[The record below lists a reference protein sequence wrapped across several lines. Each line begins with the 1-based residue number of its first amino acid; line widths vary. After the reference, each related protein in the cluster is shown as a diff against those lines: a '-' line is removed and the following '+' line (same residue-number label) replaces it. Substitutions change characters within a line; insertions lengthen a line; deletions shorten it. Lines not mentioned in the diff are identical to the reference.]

1 MKIIKIKEDITSE
14 IANSF
19 KNSIA
24 IDTEATGLQIPERD
38 KLSLIQI
45 CDEKENVYII
55 QPNKK
60 TYKAPNLV
68 SVLENDKILKIGH
81 FLRFDKSG
89 LEFFLKCKMKNIF
102 DTKIAS
108 KIVRTYTD
116 AHGLKN
122 LVQEFCNKSLDKR
135 QGSSDWNKDI
145 NDLSD
150 KQLEYAAN
158 DVIYLH
164 KIKSELEKML
174 IRENRMDL
182 FKSCI
187 TFLNTRVEL
196 DQNGVGDALVNSLL
210 QDLGIGDE
218 QIVAHELHFV
228 AHSIRQ
234 GLPTGPI
241 SLIHAIFHGN
251 NREVIAQIRQVTD
264 ESFRVVTL
272 ALARQVI
279 GTVNKKFG
287 SGTVQGQG
295 N

>member
-1 MKIIKIKEDITSE
+1 MKITKLKEDITSE
-14 IANSF
+14 IAKSL

-45 CDEKENVYII
+45 CDEKGNVYII

-68 SVLENDKILKIGH
+68 SVLENEQILKIGH
-81 FLRFDKSG
+81 FLRFDKSA
-89 LEFFLKCKMKNIF
+89 LEYFLKCKMKNIF

-122 LVQEFCNKSLDKR
+122 LTQEFCNKSLDKR

-174 IRENRMDL
+174 IRENRMEI
-182 FKSCI
+182 FKSCLA
-187 TFLNTRVEL
+187 FLNTRVEL
-196 DQNGVGDALVNSLL
+196 DQNGFKFD
-210 QDLGIGDE
+210 
-218 QIVAHELHFV
+218 
-228 AHSIRQ
+228 
-234 GLPTGPI
+234 
-241 SLIHAIFHGN
+241 IFEH
-251 NREVIAQIRQVTD
+251 
-264 ESFRVVTL
+264 
-272 ALARQVI
+272 
-279 GTVNKKFG
+279 
-287 SGTVQGQG
+287 
-295 N
+295 

>member
-145 NDLSD
+145 DDLSN

-174 IRENRMDL
+174 KRENRMEL
-182 FKSCI
+182 FDNCI
-187 TFLNTRVEL
+187 KFLDTRIKL
-196 DQNGVGDALVNSLL
+196 DQSGFKFD
-210 QDLGIGDE
+210 
-218 QIVAHELHFV
+218 
-228 AHSIRQ
+228 
-234 GLPTGPI
+234 
-241 SLIHAIFHGN
+241 IFEH
-251 NREVIAQIRQVTD
+251 
-264 ESFRVVTL
+264 
-272 ALARQVI
+272 
-279 GTVNKKFG
+279 
-287 SGTVQGQG
+287 
-295 N
+295 

>member
-14 IANSF
+14 LANSL

-38 KLSLIQI
+38 KLSLVQI
-45 CDEKENVYII
+45 CDEKQNVYII

-68 SVLENDKILKIGH
+68 SVLENKDILKIGH

-89 LEFFLKCKMKNIF
+89 LEYFLKCKMENIF

-116 AHGLKN
+116 SHGLKN

-145 NDLSD
+145 NDLSN

-174 IRENRMDL
+174 IREGRIEM

-187 TFLNTRVEL
+187 NFLNTRVEL
-196 DQNGVGDALVNSLL
+196 DQNGFKFD
-210 QDLGIGDE
+210 
-218 QIVAHELHFV
+218 
-228 AHSIRQ
+228 
-234 GLPTGPI
+234 
-241 SLIHAIFHGN
+241 IFEH
-251 NREVIAQIRQVTD
+251 
-264 ESFRVVTL
+264 
-272 ALARQVI
+272 
-279 GTVNKKFG
+279 
-287 SGTVQGQG
+287 
-295 N
+295 

>member
-1 MKIIKIKEDITSE
+1 MKINKIKEDITTD

-45 CDEKENVYII
+45 CDENSNVYII

-60 TYKAPNLV
+60 NYKTPNLV

-81 FLRFDKSG
+81 FLRFDKSA
-89 LEFFLKCKMKNIF
+89 LEFFLKCKVKNIF

-122 LVQEFCNKSLDKR
+122 LVQEFCNKSIDKR

-145 NDLSD
+145 DELSD

-158 DVIYLH
+158 DVIHLH

-174 IRENRMDL
+174 VRENRIEI
-182 FKSCI
+182 FKKCLE
-187 TFLNTRVEL
+187 FLDTRVEL
-196 DQNGVGDALVNSLL
+196 DQKGFKED
-210 QDLGIGDE
+210 
-218 QIVAHELHFV
+218 
-228 AHSIRQ
+228 
-234 GLPTGPI
+234 
-241 SLIHAIFHGN
+241 IFEH
-251 NREVIAQIRQVTD
+251 
-264 ESFRVVTL
+264 
-272 ALARQVI
+272 
-279 GTVNKKFG
+279 
-287 SGTVQGQG
+287 
-295 N
+295 

>member
-1 MKIIKIKEDITSE
+1 MKITKIKEDITSE
-14 IANSF
+14 IASSF

-45 CDEKENVYII
+45 CDEQENVYII

-81 FLRFDKSG
+81 FLRFDKSA

-122 LVQEFCNKSLDKR
+122 LAQEFCNKNLDKR

-174 IRENRMDL
+174 IRENRMEL

-187 TFLNTRVEL
+187 NFLNTRVEL
-196 DQNGVGDALVNSLL
+196 DQNGFKFD
-210 QDLGIGDE
+210 
-218 QIVAHELHFV
+218 
-228 AHSIRQ
+228 
-234 GLPTGPI
+234 
-241 SLIHAIFHGN
+241 IFEH
-251 NREVIAQIRQVTD
+251 
-264 ESFRVVTL
+264 
-272 ALARQVI
+272 
-279 GTVNKKFG
+279 
-287 SGTVQGQG
+287 
-295 N
+295 

>member
-81 FLRFDKSG
+81 FLRFDKSA
-89 LEFFLKCKMKNIF
+89 LEFFLKCEMKTIF

-187 TFLNTRVEL
+187 AFLNTRVEL
-196 DQNGVGDALVNSLL
+196 DQNGFKFD
-210 QDLGIGDE
+210 
-218 QIVAHELHFV
+218 
-228 AHSIRQ
+228 
-234 GLPTGPI
+234 
-241 SLIHAIFHGN
+241 IFKH
-251 NREVIAQIRQVTD
+251 
-264 ESFRVVTL
+264 
-272 ALARQVI
+272 
-279 GTVNKKFG
+279 
-287 SGTVQGQG
+287 
-295 N
+295 

>member
-1 MKIIKIKEDITSE
+1 MKITKLKEDITSE
-14 IANSF
+14 IAKSL

-45 CDEKENVYII
+45 CDEKGNVYII

-68 SVLENDKILKIGH
+68 SVLENEKILKIGH
-81 FLRFDKSG
+81 FLRFDKSA
-89 LEFFLKCKMKNIF
+89 LEYFLKCKMKNIF

-122 LVQEFCNKSLDKR
+122 LTQEFCNKSLDKR

-174 IRENRMDL
+174 IRENRMEI
-182 FKSCI
+182 FKSCLA
-187 TFLNTRVEL
+187 FLNTRVEL
-196 DQNGVGDALVNSLL
+196 DQNGFKFD
-210 QDLGIGDE
+210 
-218 QIVAHELHFV
+218 
-228 AHSIRQ
+228 
-234 GLPTGPI
+234 
-241 SLIHAIFHGN
+241 IFEH
-251 NREVIAQIRQVTD
+251 
-264 ESFRVVTL
+264 
-272 ALARQVI
+272 
-279 GTVNKKFG
+279 
-287 SGTVQGQG
+287 
-295 N
+295 